1 MTTTPRRRV
10 IRATLLLISCAAL
23 GACSS
28 SGDFVQP
35 QTPRASVSEQ
45 IKTAEALAVRAQT
58 AEREGRPDEALS
70 LYQQAVRT
78 YRDFP
83 GVWYNMGLLLLEQ
96 GKLMEAR
103 EAFRT
108 AGDLEP
114 RDPRPPY
121 AIGVIYEKQG
131 WNQEAQRYYA
141 DALSRDA
148 NYQEALQRSVYLDM
162 VQNTYT
168 PITLERTRRALFAEQ
183 DPKWRDYF
191 ERTQLRLDALLNQA
205 TPESGAITMPET
217 EQQPPQQP

>member
-1 MTTTPRRRV
+1 MIIRSPRRT
-10 IRATLLLISCAAL
+10 IGASLLLIVAGAL

-28 SGDFVQP
+28 QP
-35 QTPRASVSEQ
+35 DYVPPAPPRTTVREQ
-45 IKTAEALAVRAQT
+45 IKTAEDYATRAQA
-58 AEREGRPDEALS
+58 AERDNKPDEAIA
-70 LYQQAVRT
+70 LYRKAVQT

-83 GVWYNMGLLLLEQ
+83 GVWYNLGLLLLDKGETLQ
-96 GKLMEAR
+96 AV
-103 EAFRT
+103 EAFRV
-108 AGDLEP
+108 AGDIEP

-131 WNQEAQRYYA
+131 WNSEAQRYYT

-162 VQNTYT
+162 VASTYT
-168 PITLERTRRALFAEQ
+168 PITLDRTRRALLSEH

-205 TPESGAITMPET
+205 PADSGAMTAPET
-217 EQQPPQQP
+217 EPHSRH

>member
-1 MTTTPRRRV
+1 MIISTPRRSV
-10 IRATLLLISCAAL
+10 GVSLLLLLAGSL

-28 SGDFVQP
+28 SPEFVP
-35 QTPRASVSEQ
+35 PSPPRTSVAEQ
-45 IKTAEALAVRAQT
+45 IKAAEDYATRAQV
-58 AEREGRPDEALS
+58 AEREKKPDEAIA
-70 LYQQAVRT
+70 LYRKAVET

-83 GVWYNMGLLLLEQ
+83 GVWYNMGLLLLDKGETLQ
-96 GKLMEAR
+96 AV
-103 EAFRT
+103 EAFRA

-131 WNQEAQRYYA
+131 WNAEAQRHYT

-162 VQNTYT
+162 VENTFT
-168 PITLERTRRALFAEQ
+168 PITLERTRRALLSERDAQ
-183 DPKWRDYF
+183 WRSYF

-205 TPESGAITMPET
+205 SPEAGAIAVPESEPHSR
-217 EQQPPQQP
+217 Q